1 MIVPGKA
8 GYQLLARWRG
18 LLIHPSVR
26 NMIAGRSRSET
37 PQGVPDDWG
46 TAKPLDKEPKSTP
59 IKRDEKRIGA
69 PDVVKGNEIETLW
82 PTERELQEGEYT
94 KPQWERKQVNHI
106 WYGYDYGDKFRDE
119 AKMKQRMFSLVSVGL
134 FLFWFTWRYF
144 PDRLLTH
151 WCQREAYLR
160 LAARESLGQA
170 GVSPW
175 YVDPAKVAPF
185 LPSDEELGDMPIEI

>member
-1 MIVPGKA
+1 MILPGKA
-8 GYQLLARWRG
+8 GYQLLSRWRP
-18 LLIHPSVR
+18 LLTQPAVR
-26 NMIAGRSRSET
+26 TIIAGRSRSET

-46 TAKPLDKEPKSTP
+46 VAKPMDKTPVSTP
-59 IKRDEKRIGA
+59 LKRGEKRVGA
-69 PDVVKGNEIETLW
+69 PAEVNGKEIEILW
-82 PTERELQEGEYT
+82 PTEREIQEGEYV

-106 WYGYDYGDKFRDE
+106 WYGYDFNDKFRDE
-119 AKMKQRMFSLVSVGL
+119 AKMKQRMFSLVSVGI
-134 FLFWFTWRYF
+134 FLFWFTYRYF

-160 LAARESLGQA
+160 LAARESLGQP

-185 LPSDEELGDMPIEI
+185 LPNDEELGDMPIEI